1 MSSGRREP
9 GCRRRRGISQ
19 LFGQAYN
26 ASSNAQTCH
35 TGVHYAPVIVIV
47 QNSACP
53 RYHPPFRSTPSR
65 YLPLP
70 SSHSQPSPLS
80 TTPRS
85 SSRCKQI
92 MKLTSTLARDS
103 TGVTSADRREP
114 LPVPFPTHPF
124 PVSPFRVFHCVN
136 LLPPSTHPDYI
147 QASRCFCLGRPKIV
161 RPSVLPLRCT
171 STYTIDYGSC
181 DHKHTS
187 NRQKRKS

>member
-92 MKLTSTLARDS
+92 MELTSTLAGRLDWRHE
-103 TGVTSADRREP
+103 RRPSRAITRSLPHSP
-114 LPVPFPTHPF
+114 LSCFPVPGFSLCQPLTTLHP
-124 PVSPFRVFHCVN
+124 PRLHTNQPM
-136 LLPPSTHPDYI
+136 LLPRSAQNRTTI
-147 QASRCFCLGRPKIV
+147 CASA
-161 RPSVLPLRCT
+161 
-171 STYTIDYGSC
+171 
-181 DHKHTS
+181 
-187 NRQKRKS
+187 